1 MSSLRVYSRDSIMT
15 GRTSRQL
22 KTACV
27 FCSGDPKDPERVREV
42 AARCDLLIAADG
54 GEKLLAGV
62 GLKPDVVIGDMDSA
76 AAEAKDISPDAQRIV
91 WPANKDKSD
100 AELAVEYALE
110 QGCDQVILLGAVGGR
125 LDHTLGN
132 VALAAKYPGR
142 VALLD
147 GGSTLVAVD
156 RSEEC
161 VLHGQTG
168 TVVSLI
174 PFGCG
179 AAKVW
184 TTGLKYPLQHEELR
198 LDTHGV
204 SNELCEPEARV
215 RVLDGVVLV
224 YIESGETWLN
234 S

>member
-1 MSSLRVYSRDSIMT
+1 MT
-15 GRTSRQL
+15 GRTSGQL

-27 FCSGDPKDPERVREV
+27 FCSRDPKDPERVKKV
-42 AARCDLLIAADG
+42 AARCELLIAADG

-76 AAEAKDISPDAQRIV
+76 AAEAKDTSPDGQRIV

-110 QGCDQVILLGAVGGR
+110 QGYDQVILLCAVGGR

-132 VALAAKYPGR
+132 VALAGKYPGR

-147 GGSTLVAVD
+147 GDSTLVAVD

-168 TVVSLI
+168 TLVSLI
-174 PFGCG
+174 PFGYR

-184 TTGLKYPLQHEELR
+184 TSGLKYTLQHEELR
-198 LDTHGV
+198 PGTHGL
-204 SNELCEPEARV
+204 SNELSESEACV
-215 RVLDGVVLV
+215 RVLEGVLLV
-224 YIESGETWLN
+224 YIESGEAWP
-234 S
+234 SS